1 MPERTRKKRVR
12 EKIKNQNPACVL
24 YTASIHQRNKKRGVK
39 GSEEIQVRTDFRAD
53 NHHQIS
59 DGLTVID
66 QHRLDRSV
74 QHAHFQLAH
83 FPAVLDQILQY
94 NTTQQQHSVL

>member
-1 MPERTRKKRVR
+1 MPEQRRRKER
-12 EKIKNQNPACVL
+12 EESKPEVPMHQSIKGIEVE
-24 YTASIHQRNKKRGVK
+24 SKEG
-39 GSEEIQVRTDFRAD
+39 EIQVLTDFCAD